1 MEYIHKESAECN
13 ELPSVQCSCACLKVL
28 IYTIRTTNSPSGQ
41 HISIKE
47 FIYLIATYMLKNT
60 STEFAGFF
68 LLKKKQNLNI
78 LVHYTNFQILLET
91 FNFFLWFS
99 CNKAQNS

>member
-1 MEYIHKESAECN
+1 MQLQWWNGIIHKESAECN

-60 STEFAGFF
+60 STEFARFF
-68 LLKKKQNLNI
+68 LLKKPKFKHFGSLYKLSNI
-78 LVHYTNFQILLET
+78 IGNI
-91 FNFFLWFS
+91 
-99 CNKAQNS
+99 